1 MQKIK
6 LLWDFRGPNAK
17 KIANHHLKHL
27 KDFFK
32 ISDKKLFE
40 SGIKKENEFHHF
52 SFVVILNKDLESVK
66 LNLKPNRGQK
76 VK

>member
-1 MQKIK
+1 MQRIK
-6 LLWDFRGPNAK
+6 LLWDFRGPSAK
-17 KIANHHLKHL
+17 KIASHHLKHL

-32 ISDKKLFE
+32 VEDKKLIE
-40 SGIKKENEFHHF
+40 SGIKKENEFHYV
-52 SFVVILNKDLESVK
+52 SFAVILDKDLESIK

>member
-6 LLWDFRGPNAK
+6 LLWDFRGPSAK

-32 ISDKKLFE
+32 VSDKKLYE
-40 SGIKKENEFHHF
+40 SGIKKENEFHHI
-52 SFVVILNKDLESVK
+52 SFVVILNKDLKSVK
-66 LNLKPNRGQK
+66 LKIKPNREKQ

>member
-17 KIANHHLKHL
+17 KIANHHLK
-27 KDFFK
+27 DFFK
-32 ISDKKLFE
+32 VSDKKLFE

>member
-6 LLWDFRGPNAK
+6 LLWDFRGPSAK

-32 ISDKKLFE
+32 VEDKQLIE
-40 SGIKKENEFHHF
+40 SGIKKEDEFHYV
-52 SFVVILNKDLESVK
+52 SFAVISDKDLGIIK

>member
-32 ISDKKLFE
+32 VEDKKF
-40 SGIKKENEFHHF
+40 I
-52 SFVVILNKDLESVK
+52 DSV
-66 LNLKPNRGQK
+66 
-76 VK
+76 